1 MEIQKYNIIL
11 NCDIECVL
19 VDHDVQFR
27 GKDIAIALGDKDT
40 DQAIRQHIEDED
52 KYKMEEINTLN
63 FTGITFNEKIQ
74 YINESGLYSLILKSQ
89 KQEAKQFK
97 QWVTSEVLPTIR
109 KTGTY
114 SIIPP
119 VPQIIIKN
127 ETDLHYKVVQ
137 YIKLF

>member
-1 MEIQKYNIIL
+1 MK
-11 NCDIECVL
+11 
-19 VDHDVQFR
+19 
-27 GKDIAIALGDKDT
+27 
-40 DQAIRQHIEDED
+40 
-52 KYKMEEINTLN
+52 
-63 FTGITFNEKIQ
+63 KIQ

-137 YIKLF
+137 YIRKYFDNPIIIQGLVNYK

>member
-1 MEIQKYNIIL
+1 MEIQKYNNIIL
-11 NCDIECVL
+11 NCDIECIL
-19 VDHDVQFR
+19 VGSDVWFR
-27 GKDIAIALGDKDT
+27 GKDIAIALGYENT
-40 DQAIRQHIEDED
+40 RAAILNNVEDED
-52 KYKMEEINTLN
+52 KYKLEEIVGVSQNDPLTS
-63 FTGITFNEKIQ
+63 NEKNTI

-97 QWVTSEVLPTIR
+97 QWVTSEVLPSIR

-119 VPQIIIKN
+119 VPQIIIRN

-137 YIKLF
+137 